1 MVPTR
6 DQTGA
11 SRAVFE
17 TAVATVYAED
27 DGTVVLR
34 FREGCRMTAEN
45 TPEVVSAHVA
55 AAAGAKRPTLSDVRG
70 IRAASREARELAAGV
85 EAASVT
91 RCMAILVEN
100 PVSRVLGN
108 LFIRV
113 RRPGYPTRMFSDEGS
128 ARLWLR
134 SSASED

>member
-1 MVPTR
+1 MTDRLGPLACPAGAWDRVEGRLGVMVPTR

-11 SRAVFE
+11 PRAVFE

-70 IRAASREARELAAGV
+70 IRAASREARELA
-85 EAASVT
+85 
-91 RCMAILVEN
+91 
-100 PVSRVLGN
+100 
-108 LFIRV
+108 
-113 RRPGYPTRMFSDEGS
+113 
-128 ARLWLR
+128 
-134 SSASED
+134 